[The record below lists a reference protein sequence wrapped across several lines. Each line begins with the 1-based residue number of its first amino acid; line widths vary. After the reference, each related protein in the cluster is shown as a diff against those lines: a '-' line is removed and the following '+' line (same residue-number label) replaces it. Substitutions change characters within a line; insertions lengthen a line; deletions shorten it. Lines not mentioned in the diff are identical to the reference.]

1 MKAFNSDFCRLFK
14 SLEKKDDEL
23 MGCVRT
29 GKNKYKQRQYTR
41 MYRKPAR
48 QLCKDEN
55 DILWKYWE
63 QKFYKKQCPRY
74 KSENIRLD
82 IGWRCDDTRCQ
93 WCDYHTWKN
102 HFIYL
107 HKKDFIKEFN
117 DIKKELGLESNIHKW
132 ITISPKKGSD
142 IETVLKQ
149 LEMVTDEYF
158 LGDIP
163 RTNRVMRCLELGEEG
178 DHPHIH
184 ILAEPNS
191 EFALKNFVR
200 DYSKLWNRH
209 GNKELIANKKVAFNI
224 QTIKRPEYIRARVE
238 YLNNE
243 TKGIT
248 HFNPHDGLIESKFGI
263 KKYKYF

>member
-1 MKAFNSDFCRLFK
+1 MTFNSDFCRLFK

-29 GKNKYKQRQYTR
+29 GKNKYKQKQYTR

-48 QLCKDEN
+48 QLCKAEN

-63 QKFYKKQCPRY
+63 QKFYKKKCPRY
-74 KSENIRLD
+74 KCEIIRMD

-93 WCDYHTWKN
+93 WCDYHTWRN

-107 HKKDFIKEFN
+107 HKTDFVKEMN
-117 DIKKELGLESNIHKW
+117 DIKKELGLESNVHKW

-142 IETVLKQ
+142 IGSVLKQ
-149 LEMVTDEYF
+149 LSIVTDEYF
-158 LGDIP
+158 TGDIP
-163 RTNRVMRCLELGEEG
+163 RTNRVMRCLELGEDG